1 MSFRF
6 PSSISRLSQKTHRF
20 LGLGFWDGFLIFAQ
34 PEKRSVQTR
43 YVSIAGQ
50 AKVKKASKRQA
61 GQLSPFMFGLIMGM
75 SVFSAMSLKWA
86 EQELAEQ
93 QIRNQ
98 ARNKAQAED
107 LAKALEFATL
117 TQTRDNYDNRM
128 TLDRARQYASSATGQ
143 TRGGQDFLIVEREA
157 EGETMGAKNEVVAIT
172 GSDDTLRRSEVF
184 RSGDAKQLGKL
195 AEQKNKGDAVV
206 LLDTSG
212 IRTRQ
217 VNVSRQNMET
227 MAEHVYAFYAGRFR
241 MPSFEEFQELNEKL
255 GIRDAWNAPFDYEYY
270 DTERSRMEF
279 TTPWGY
285 TQSLMMDLRTEH
297 SKAAEEFEKSRTK
310 EKEQPEDEESNV
322 SPTTPAP

>member
-1 MSFRF
+1 
-6 PSSISRLSQKTHRF
+6 
-20 LGLGFWDGFLIFAQ
+20 
-34 PEKRSVQTR
+34 
-43 YVSIAGQ
+43 
-50 AKVKKASKRQA
+50 
-61 GQLSPFMFGLIMGM
+61 MFGLIMGM
-75 SVFSAMSLKWA
+75 SIFSAMSLKWA

-93 QIRNQ
+93 QLRNQ
-98 ARNKAQAED
+98 ERSKAQAED

-143 TRGGQDFLIVEREA
+143 TRGGQDFIIVEREA

-184 RSGDAKQLGKL
+184 RSGDARQLGKL
-195 AEQKNKGDAVV
+195 AEQRNKGDAVV

-227 MAEHVYAFYAGRFR
+227 LAEHVYAFYAGRFR
-241 MPSFEEFQELNEKL
+241 MPSQDEFQELNEKL
-255 GIRDAWNAPFDYEYY
+255 GIRDAWNAGFDYEYY
-270 DTERSRMEF
+270 DPERARLEF

-297 SKAAEEFEKSRTK
+297 SKAAEEFEESRTPDQ
-310 EKEQPEDEESNV
+310 EKQPEDTNV
-322 SPTTPAP
+322 SSTTPAP